1 MGRTTKELLNS
12 WQEQETFLFFRTSM
26 KEWKYTSTPPYA
38 FMVAVVISSPYQ
50 SVNNLTYNLAWNLHR
65 TAFDCIMR
73 YQQFLISQESIL
85 CDVTFTKISV
95 FEVTETVNAS
105 ARFQ

>member
-38 FMVAVVISSPYQ
+38 FIVAVVSGDIITLP
-50 SVNNLTYNLAWNLHR
+50 VG
-65 TAFDCIMR
+65 
-73 YQQFLISQESIL
+73 E
-85 CDVTFTKISV
+85 
-95 FEVTETVNAS
+95 
-105 ARFQ
+105 